1 MGSGGGFFVREG
13 SENWL
18 NLGMF
23 RNFLKIAFRNL
34 ARRKGYALLNI
45 LGLAIGISC
54 CLVIFEYVAY
64 ERSYDRQEP
73 NADRL
78 YRVQDEDYQGGRMVL
93 PCAAAMP
100 GVAGGMMREFPEVE
114 NACRLYRGNVILAD
128 DSRSVKIREST
139 IYYADQAVL
148 PMFGIKLLYGD
159 TGAALTG
166 SGKVLLSATEA
177 RKFFGETD
185 PVGKVLTI
193 HSGMRPQPM
202 TLAVTGV
209 YNDLPLNSHLKLP
222 VLVSYQTMSVLA
234 GTYGKPNNRFEDS
247 YGWTDFYTYVLLR
260 PGTSAARVAARLP
273 AFIDRHYNNLPR
285 AKSTGDSLAL
295 SLMPASDI
303 HLRSH
308 YTEEAE
314 PGGDD
319 QAVSFLF
326 LIAFFIIGIAWINYI
341 NLATARSLERAKEV
355 GVRKVLGALRGE
367 LIRQFL
373 TESLLINFVAL
384 LAALGLTLAVNP
396 FFVRLAERPMSP
408 LFSMPGMYWGIFA
421 ALFVGGTLLSGVYPA
436 FVLSRYQAVAV
447 LKGLFS
453 NSAGGHWLR
462 RGLIVG
468 QFAASIILIAGTIV
482 VYRQVR
488 YMRNQSLGVNI
499 DETLVLRAAGISLP
513 DSSYQEVYGA
523 FKHELKKL
531 PGVRSVT
538 ASSEVMG
545 DEILWSTD
553 WHRLHSPSPQ
563 VSNIFHV
570 GVDNDFIRNFGLH
583 VIAGRDFLPEVGAD
597 KKAIILNETA
607 VKVLGITPQQAI
619 GELMSGGQS
628 NMDSMQVVGVI
639 ADYHNEGLQKEIQPL
654 LLFPNRNTRHFYSV
668 KIQASDPSA
677 TIVAIKKIWD
687 RHFPGDP
694 YEYYFLDENF
704 DRQYAENQRFGEV
717 FGLFALFAIAIAC
730 IGLLGLSA
738 YNVLQRT
745 KEIGIRKVLG
755 ASTENLLLILS
766 RDFLV
771 LVGVAFV
778 IAVPVTW
785 LAMDSWLQS
794 FAYRIGMSWW
804 IFAVAGLMAA
814 AIAFITVGGQAMK
827 AAMQNPVRSLR
838 TE

>member
-1 MGSGGGFFVREG
+1 MGSGGGFFLLDLE
-13 SENWL
+13 
-18 NLGMF
+18 MF
-23 RNFLKIAFRNL
+23 QNYLKIALRNL

-64 ERSYDRQEP
+64 ERSYDRFEP
-73 NADRL
+73 NANRL
-78 YRVQDEDYQGGRMVL
+78 YRVQDEDYQGGRMTL

-114 NACRLYRGNVILAD
+114 NACRLYRGNVILSD
-128 DSRSVKIREST
+128 DKRYVKIREST

-148 PMFGIKLLYGD
+148 PIFGIRMLYGD
-159 TGAALTG
+159 ARTALTG
-166 SGKVLLSATEA
+166 SGKLLLSAAEA
-177 RKFFGETD
+177 RRLYGD
-185 PVGKVLTI
+185 QNPVGRVLSI
-193 HSGMRPQPM
+193 HTGVRPEPM
-202 TLAVTGV
+202 TVEVTGV
-209 YNDLPLNSHLKLP
+209 YQDVPVTSHLRLP
-222 VLVSYQTMSVLA
+222 VLVSYPTLSVLY
-234 GTYGKPNNRFEDS
+234 GTYGKPDDLFETS

-260 PGTSAARVAARLP
+260 PGASAARLSAKLP
-273 AFIDRHYNNLPR
+273 AFIDEHYNNLPR
-285 AKSTGDSLAL
+285 AKSSGDSLTL
-295 SLMPASDI
+295 SLMPVEDI

-314 PGGDD
+314 PGGDE
-319 QAVSFLF
+319 QSVSFLF
-326 LIAFFIIGIAWINYI
+326 LIAFLIIGIAWINYI

-367 LIRQFL
+367 LVRQFMM
-373 TESLLINFVAL
+373 ESLLMNSAAL
-384 LAALGLTLAVNP
+384 LVAVGLTLGVNP
-396 FFVRLAERPMSP
+396 FFVRLADRPMSL
-408 LFSMPGMYWGIFA
+408 LFTMPKTYWEIFLG
-421 ALFVGGTLLSGVYPA
+421 LFVAGTLLSGIYPA
-436 FVLSRYQAVAV
+436 LVLSRYRPVAV

-453 NSAGGHWLR
+453 NSGSGRWLR

-482 VYRQVR
+482 VYRQVH
-488 YMRNQSLGVNI
+488 YMRSQSLGVNI
-499 DETLVLRAAGISLP
+499 NQTLVLRAAGTA
-513 DSSYQEVYGA
+513 DSSYRDVFQSFKGEV
-523 FKHELKKL
+523 LQL
-531 PGVRSVT
+531 SGVRSMT

-545 DEILWSTD
+545 NEILWSTD
-553 WHRLHSPSPQ
+553 WYRLHSPSKQ

-570 GVDNDFIRNFGLH
+570 GVDNDFIRSYGLH
-583 VIAGRDFLPEVGAD
+583 VIAGRDFSRDIGAD
-597 KKAIILNETA
+597 RKAIILNQTA
-607 VKVLGITPQQAI
+607 VKTLGITPQQAI
-619 GELMSGGQS
+619 GELMSGGQ
-628 NMDSMQVVGVI
+628 NDMDSMKVVGVI

-654 LLFPNRNTRHFYSV
+654 LLFLNRNTRHFYSI
-668 KIQASDPSA
+668 KIEASDPA
-677 TIVAIKKIWD
+677 AAIVAIKKIWD

-694 YEYYFLDENF
+694 YEYFFLDENF

-730 IGLLGLSA
+730 FGLLGLSA

-755 ASTENLLLILS
+755 ASTENLMLILS
-766 RDFLV
+766 RDFLL

-785 LAMDSWLQS
+785 LAMDSWLQN
-794 FAYRIGMSWW
+794 FAYRIGISWW
-804 IFAVAGLMAA
+804 IFGLAGVLAA
-814 AIAFITVGGQAMK
+814 AIAFVTVGGQAIK